1 VNAEAVMLFI
11 ILKMTPCPGQKF
23 RFVHSVVVDDNN
35 VYFMQQKMYFK
46 NKFSAL
52 NVIMIKA

>member
-1 VNAEAVMLFI
+1 MLFI

-46 NKFSAL
+46 NEFSAL